1 MSKITFRHSFHVLL
15 AKKALSQA
23 SSPPFSI
30 FVRMKNKLFVMSA
43 ASGAGKTTLKDKVI
57 GEFPDIVY
65 SISATTRSPR
75 EGEVNGVHYFF
86 KTKEEFEKLIKENGL
101 IEWNEVHGNYYGTP
115 KFFVEDMLRQ
125 GKRVLFDLDVFGKV
139 NFDKVY
145 PDATGILILPP
156 SEEELERRLRGRGTD
171 SEEVIRLRL
180 ENAKKEMEFAK
191 TKGKYEYTI
200 VNDDLER
207 AANELRAIL
216 SQK

>member
-1 MSKITFRHSFHVLL
+1 
-15 AKKALSQA
+15 
-23 SSPPFSI
+23 
-30 FVRMKNKLFVMSA
+30 MSA

-65 SISATTRSPR
+65 SISATTRKPR
-75 EGEVNGVHYFF
+75 EGEVDGVHYFF
-86 KTKEEFEKLIKENGL
+86 KTKEEFEKLIKEDGL

-200 VNDDLER
+200 INDDLER
-207 AANELRAIL
+207 AADELRAIL
-216 SQK
+216 KQK

>member
-1 MSKITFRHSFHVLL
+1 ML
-15 AKKALSQA
+15 A
-23 SSPPFSI
+23 
-30 FVRMKNKLFVMSA
+30 
-43 ASGAGKTTLKDKVI
+43 
-57 GEFPDIVY
+57 
-65 SISATTRSPR
+65 
-75 EGEVNGVHYFF
+75 
-86 KTKEEFEKLIKENGL
+86 
-101 IEWNEVHGNYYGTP
+101 
-115 KFFVEDMLRQ
+115 Q

>member
-1 MSKITFRHSFHVLL
+1 
-15 AKKALSQA
+15 
-23 SSPPFSI
+23 
-30 FVRMKNKLFVMSA
+30 MKNKLFVMSA

-65 SISATTRSPR
+65 SISATTRKPR
-75 EGEVNGVHYFF
+75 EGEVDGVHYFF
-86 KTKEEFEKLIKENGL
+86 MTKEEFEKLIKEDGL

-200 VNDDLER
+200 INDDLER
-207 AANELRAIL
+207 AADELRAIL
-216 SQK
+216 KQK

>member
-1 MSKITFRHSFHVLL
+1 
-15 AKKALSQA
+15 
-23 SSPPFSI
+23 
-30 FVRMKNKLFVMSA
+30 MKNKLFVMSA

-115 KFFVEDMLRQ
+115 KSFVEDMLAQ